1 MKGNTYTALSV
12 LLGNTAAATSGGGG
26 GLRAGGGLNAGGGGL
41 GSGGG
46 LGAAARRRHFGGRAR
61 RLGRRRRATRRGA
74 ATRLDST
81 LVGRADRAGLDVRE
95 LNSRTRV
102 VGLDICGLSGSDRAS
117 TAGNTWLGGIGVR
130 GIRRVEP
137 MLKIVSKQVI
147 SMELC
152 WINYHVNLVVV
163 PERHD
168 EDHALLQCFAHSLQ
182 ATGAS
187 EVVVVS
193 EDGLLLRA
201 EFVGD
206 GVTGDT
212 SDIGLGLLE
221 DLATL
226 DVYTADLSKVA
237 SVGAVGG
244 DELSHNG
251 DRLLSVDRLTR
262 TVEGLVAHAEGVEVA
277 TVSVAVSVVSVAIAR
292 AAGRVGGAGAV
303 AGNT

>member
-1 MKGNTYTALSV
+1 MEGNTYTALSV

-26 GLRAGGGLNAGGGGL
+26 GLRAGSGLDAGGGGP
-41 GSGGG
+41 GGGGG
-46 LGAAARRRHFGGRAR
+46 LGAAARRRHSGGRAR
-61 RLGRRRRATRRGA
+61 RLGRGGRAASRGA
-74 ATRLDST
+74 ATRLEST
-81 LVGRADRAGLDVRE
+81 RVGRADGASLDVRE
-95 LNSRTRV
+95 FDSRTRV

-117 TAGNTWLGGIGVR
+117 TAGNTWFGGVGVR

-137 MLKIVSKQVI
+137 MLKIISKQIVV
-147 SMELC
+147 MELC
-152 WINYHVNLVVV
+152 WKNYHVNLVVV

-168 EDHALLQCFAHSLQ
+168 KDHALLQCFAHSLH

-193 EDGLLLRA
+193 EDALLVLA
-201 EFVGD
+201 ELVGD

-221 DLATL
+221 DLAAL

-237 SVGAVGG
+237 GVGAVGG
-244 DELSHNG
+244 DELGHNG
-251 DRLLSVDRLTR
+251 DRLLGVDRLTR

-277 TVSVAVSVVSVAIAR
+277 AVSVAVAVVSVAIAR
-292 AAGRVGGAGAV
+292 AAGFVGGAGAV